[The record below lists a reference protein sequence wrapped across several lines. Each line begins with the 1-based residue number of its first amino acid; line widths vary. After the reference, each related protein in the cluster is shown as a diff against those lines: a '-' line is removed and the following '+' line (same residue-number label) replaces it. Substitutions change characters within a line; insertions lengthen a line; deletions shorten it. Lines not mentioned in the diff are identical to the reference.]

1 MPKVVFVNEKKEIE
15 VPQGANLR
23 TEAAKAGIEIY
34 KGRPIFYSLGNF
46 IFQNETVAWVP
57 YEGYQRF
64 GLGPEHTPG
73 DYLEARSDAGKRGF
87 PSDPVFW
94 RSVVAV
100 CTYEGNALKEITLYP
115 IDMGFGRPIPQRGR
129 PVLATNT
136 SGLPLDELAEAL
148 SYPQRFLAM
157 HFFMPADVFPMIEV
171 VRGVRTED
179 AAVAVALAAVKRAG
193 REPILLQ
200 RAVNGYLINRL
211 QHSILHEAYHLIED
225 GIATPEM
232 IDKVAKRLL
241 GPRMCITGL
250 VEQKDIAG
258 LGMHAQ
264 AQRSIVPTLSHT
276 NIPSPYLQNMVARGD
291 VGIRS
296 GKGFYDWGQ
305 GADGKGKSLWPELSK
320 MYPTKPDQP
329 EQQELIDRLMFAQA
343 NEAARCY
350 EEKVLRSVADAN
362 IGSIMGIG
370 FPPWTGGS
378 AQYIVGYPGG
388 KAGFVAR
395 AKELAAKYGD
405 RFNPPDSLTK

>member
-1 MPKVVFVNEKKEIE
+1 MTPSDTQDGSCESMVIVGGGVMG
-15 VPQGANLR
+15 QGIARLF
-23 TEAAKAGIEIY
+23 AGAGIAVTVVEPRDVPVPHPTVTMARALPPDAHPDLIIEAVFEDRDAKLAVY
-34 KGRPIFYSLGNF
+34 REVESL
-46 IFQNETVAWVP
+46 
-57 YEGYQRF
+57 Y
-64 GLGPEHTPG
+64 
-73 DYLEARSDAGKRGF
+73 
-87 PSDPVFW
+87 
-94 RSVVAV
+94 
-100 CTYEGNALKEITLYP
+100 
-115 IDMGFGRPIPQRGR
+115 RGR

-136 SGLPLDELAEAL
+136 SGLPLDELAGPL

-171 VRGVRTED
+171 VRSARTED
-179 AAVAVALAAVKRAG
+179 AAMAVALAAVKRAG

-296 GKGFYDWGQ
+296 GKGFYEWA
-305 GADGKGKSLWPELSK
+305 GADAAAVQAGANRRLQRLLAFLDEETRNEDGKP
-320 MYPTKPDQP
+320 
-329 EQQELIDRLMFAQA
+329 
-343 NEAARCY
+343 
-350 EEKVLRSVADAN
+350 
-362 IGSIMGIG
+362 
-370 FPPWTGGS
+370 
-378 AQYIVGYPGG
+378 
-388 KAGFVAR
+388 
-395 AKELAAKYGD
+395 
-405 RFNPPDSLTK
+405 

>member
-1 MPKVVFVNEKKEIE
+1 MTRSDEPRDGFCESMMIVGGGVMG
-15 VPQGANLR
+15 QGIARLF
-23 TEAAKAGIEIY
+23 AGAGIAVTVVEPRDVAMPHPTVTMARALPPDAHPDLIIEAVFEDRDAKLAVY
-34 KGRPIFYSLGNF
+34 REVESL
-46 IFQNETVAWVP
+46 
-57 YEGYQRF
+57 Y
-64 GLGPEHTPG
+64 
-73 DYLEARSDAGKRGF
+73 
-87 PSDPVFW
+87 
-94 RSVVAV
+94 
-100 CTYEGNALKEITLYP
+100 
-115 IDMGFGRPIPQRGR
+115 RGR

-136 SGLPLDELAEAL
+136 SGLPLDELAAPL

-171 VRGVRTED
+171 VRAARTED

-193 REPILLQ
+193 REAILLQ

-296 GKGFYDWGQ
+296 GRGFYEWPGADAASVQ
-305 GADGKGKSLWPELSK
+305 AEANRRLQRLLAFLDDETRQADGKS
-320 MYPTKPDQP
+320 
-329 EQQELIDRLMFAQA
+329 
-343 NEAARCY
+343 
-350 EEKVLRSVADAN
+350 
-362 IGSIMGIG
+362 
-370 FPPWTGGS
+370 
-378 AQYIVGYPGG
+378 
-388 KAGFVAR
+388 
-395 AKELAAKYGD
+395 
-405 RFNPPDSLTK
+405 